1 MFSYIKKVLGCAV
14 VLSVVVATSQWSC
27 VASAETLPK
36 PQAFSEDK
44 LPNVKLTNGLLFQL
58 VATEI
63 ALQRQEF
70 GAAYK
75 TYMSMAENTKDPRLA
90 ERAARIAQLV
100 NAPNEIKTASRLW
113 YTLSPSNK
121 QAQELFIHSSLFFGE
136 YKTVEPLIKSY
147 LAQLKD
153 PSEELLKIQLFLAQG
168 KNPKKSLHFF
178 KTISEPYQNNWAT
191 KLGLA
196 RLEAING
203 KNETAL
209 KNAQAAYKL
218 SQNTDTVSMLGM
230 MLLRNKETKQAMG
243 LLKDYVSR
251 YPNDKKIRDAYAE
264 LLVGTKDWSKVMS
277 LCKIY
282 ADDGG
287 FALFVASNLLK
298 SKEVDRAI
306 EVLKNYTN
314 LKGKDP
320 AAKNEVEQCYLLLSE
335 LSLEKRRYVEA
346 LAYLLEVK
354 DGENRPLADLL
365 AARTFHLEGD
375 DQKAFFYLNAAKTD
389 KPEHLQDFA
398 LKKSLLYRQISGEK
412 AAYQYILSELKKHPN
427 MPSVL
432 YEAAMMAERFGKPEE
447 AEKHLTQALKFDQ
460 NFANAYNAL
469 GFSLLERNERLSEA
483 KKHIE
488 KAYALDPQ
496 SPYILD
502 SMGWL
507 RFKEGKKKEALKFL
521 EKALQIQEEEEI
533 LLHYAEVLISLDKK
547 ADAANALERLDD
559 LVPGNQKVQ
568 QLKQRLK

>member
-1 MFSYIKKVLGCAV
+1 MFSYIKKVLGCAL
-14 VLSVVVATSQWSC
+14 VLGVVATTSQWYC

-36 PQAFSEDK
+36 PQTFSEDK

-58 VATEI
+58 IATEI

-75 TYMSMAENTKDPRLA
+75 TYMSMAENTRDPRLA

-100 NAPNEIKTASRLW
+100 NAPNEIKNASRLW

-136 YKTVEPLIKSY
+136 YKTVEALIKSY

-168 KNPKKSLHFF
+168 KNPKKSLQFF
-178 KTISEPYQNNWAT
+178 KTISGPYQNNWAT

-196 RLEAING
+196 RLDTING
-203 KNETAL
+203 KNESAL
-209 KNAQAAYKL
+209 KYAQAAYKL
-218 SQNTDTVSMLGM
+218 TQNTDTVSMLGM
-230 MLLRNKETKQAMG
+230 LLLKNKETKQAMT

-264 LLVGTKDWSKVMS
+264 LLAGTKDWSKLMS

-282 ADDGG
+282 ADDGN
-287 FALFVASNLLK
+287 FALIVATNLLK
-298 SKEVDRAI
+298 SKETDRAI
-306 EVLKNYTN
+306 EVLKNFTN

-320 AAKNEVEQCYLLLSE
+320 AAKKEVEQCYLLLSE
-335 LSLEKRRYVEA
+335 LSIEKRRYVEA

-375 DQKAFFYLNAAKTD
+375 DQKALFYLNGAKTD
-389 KPEHLQDFA
+389 RPEHMQDFA
-398 LKKSLLYRQISGEK
+398 MKKSLLFRQISGEK
-412 AAYQYILSELKKHPN
+412 AAYEYLTSELKQHPN
-427 MPSVL
+427 MPTVL
-432 YEAAMMAERFGKPEE
+432 YETAMLAERLGKPED
-447 AEKHLTQALKFDQ
+447 AEKYLRQALKFDQ

-483 KKHIE
+483 KEHIE

-507 RFKEGKKKEALKFL
+507 RFKEGKKKEALKYL
-521 EKALQIQEEEEI
+521 EKALQVQEEEEI

-547 ADAANALERLDD
+547 TDASNALERLEE
-559 LVPGNQKVQ
+559 LYPGNSKIQ